1 MEHLSAKQILQEL
14 QDINNKFTE
23 MGFPISVYHQ
33 GERHPIE
40 EMDVLYSHDEKT
52 RLINGIHSVDFNTGV
67 QADSASE
74 AKAINDAKEVLRQA
88 GFYMDNL
95 WHLDDVQM
103 LYRCNDEQAMAI
115 LEDAVGHEE
124 SVEQVFHAIKYK
136 AQELNLKPT
145 DDNE

>member
-1 MEHLSAKQILQEL
+1 MEHITPKQILQEL

-23 MGFPISVYHQ
+23 MGFPISVFHA

-40 EMDVLYSHDEKT
+40 GIDVFYAHDKKT
-52 RLINGIHSVDFNTGV
+52 RQINGIHSVDFNTAV
-67 QADSASE
+67 EAKTLSE
-74 AKAINDAKEVLRQA
+74 ARAINNAKEVLRKA
-88 GFYMDNL
+88 GYYMDNL

-103 LYRCNDEQAMAI
+103 LYKCNDEQAMAI